1 MKLAPGMSR
10 SSSRAVQVC
19 LTSPSPE
26 PSVQGGITAAMPGG
40 SFVGALV
47 SGYLTDK
54 LGRRR
59 AIQIGTQ
66 AQITCLDTG

>member
-1 MKLAPGMSR
+1 
-10 SSSRAVQVC
+10 
-19 LTSPSPE
+19 
-26 PSVQGGITAAMPGG
+26 MPGG

-59 AIQIGTQ
+59 AIQIGV
-66 AQITCLDTG
+66 